1 MSGYDRAISIFS
13 PDGHIF
19 QVDYANE
26 AVNKG
31 TLTLA
36 LKSKNCIIIASE
48 VRSSLKLQSS
58 TISKIHKLTDK
69 IGIVTSGLSAD
80 ARVLIDK
87 AKLECQ
93 SYKLSMDSE
102 VSVEYIS
109 KYVADIQQKYTQS
122 GGVRPFGVGCLIAGL
137 TEDSDVGKIFKSDP
151 SGVFQEW
158 HCCTIG
164 KNFKTVQSYLEKNI
178 DLLKENK
185 MDKYEL
191 LKFSVEALLEIVSN
205 GSQNMEICLINKE
218 NGLNL
223 IDKATIDDIIKKIEE
238 ERSVN
243 EGHNNNE
250 GEAI

>member
-36 LKSKNCIIIASE
+36 LKSKNCIILASE

-58 TISKIHKLTDK
+58 IIYKVHKLTDK

-80 ARVLIDK
+80 SRVLIEK
-87 AKLECQ
+87 AKVECQ

-102 VSVEYIS
+102 VSIEYIS

-137 TEDSDVGKIFKSDP
+137 TDDGEIGKIFKSDP

-158 HCCTIG
+158 YCCSIG
-164 KNFKTVQSYLEKNI
+164 KNSKTVQSYLEKNV
-178 DLLKENK
+178 DLLKENS

-191 LKFSVEALLEIVSN
+191 LKFTIEALLEIVTN
-205 GSQNMEICLINKE
+205 GSQNMEICLIDKE
-218 NGLNL
+218 TGLNL
-223 IDKATIDDIIKKIEE
+223 IDKETIDEIISKIEA
-238 ERSVN
+238 ERSDGDDRSD
-243 EGHNNNE
+243 EE
-250 GEAI
+250 E